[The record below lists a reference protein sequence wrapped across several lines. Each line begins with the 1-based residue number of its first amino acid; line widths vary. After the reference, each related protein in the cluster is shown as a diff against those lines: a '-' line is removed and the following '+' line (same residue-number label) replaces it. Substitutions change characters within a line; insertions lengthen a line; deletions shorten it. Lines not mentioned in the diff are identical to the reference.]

1 MRSTL
6 LQPAISNKIDSF
18 ISSNKLATPYLVMDL
33 DTIANNYS
41 TLVKEVPDTQIYYA
55 VKANPAPA
63 ILKLLVQLGS
73 KFDTASIREIELCL
87 LAGAK
92 PEDISFGNTIKKAVD
107 IAAAYEFGIRL
118 FAFDSLPELEKIAV
132 HAPESGVYCRIFV
145 ECDGAVYP
153 LSRKFGCD
161 PEMAEDL
168 LIESVNLGLQPQG
181 VSFHVGSQQLNVDRW
196 DRAIEVTANLFA
208 DLAQRGIKLDL
219 VNLGGGFPGRYRDV
233 VPAVATYT
241 NAIKSSLTKHFGTNQ
256 PRTML
261 EPGRSLVAD
270 AGIIDTEILL
280 ISRRSYTD
288 DRRWI
293 FLDLGK
299 FGGLI
304 ETLDESIEYRIK
316 TPGEGS
322 PTAPVVLAGPTC
334 DSMDILYERA
344 DYCLPLNLQ
353 IGDRLQ
359 ILSTGAYTST
369 YASIGFNGFPPLQIY
384 CI

>member
-1 MRSTL
+1 MPSTL
-6 LQPAISNKIDSF
+6 IQRSVSNKIDDF
-18 ISSNKLATPYLVMDL
+18 IRANNLQTPYLVMDL
-33 DTIANNYS
+33 DVIAKNYS
-41 TLVKEVPDTQIYYA
+41 TLVQEVPDTQIYYA
-55 VKANPAPA
+55 VKANPAPE
-63 ILKLLVQLGS
+63 ILKLLVQLGA

-87 LAGAK
+87 IAGAK
-92 PEDISFGNTIKKAVD
+92 PADISFGNTIKKAQD
-107 IAAAYEFGIRL
+107 ITTASELGIRL
-118 FAFDSLPELEKIAV
+118 FAFDSLQELAKIAAC
-132 HAPESGVYCRIFV
+132 APGSGVYCRIFV

-161 PEMAEDL
+161 PEMAKDL
-168 LIESVNLGLQPQG
+168 LIESVKLGLQPEG
-181 VSFHVGSQQLNVDRW
+181 VSFHVGSQQLNIDRW
-196 DRAIEVTANLFA
+196 DLAIAITAGLFA
-208 DLAQRGIKLDL
+208 DLAQLGINLDL
-219 VNLGGGFPGRYRDV
+219 VNLGGGFPGHYRDA
-233 VPAVATYT
+233 VPEVQAYT
-241 NAIKSSLTKHFGTNQ
+241 TAIKYSLKKHFGDHQ

-270 AGIIDTEILL
+270 AGTIDTEILL

-316 TPGEGS
+316 TPGEGT
-322 PTAPVVLAGPTC
+322 PVAPVTLAGPTC

-344 DYCLPLNLQ
+344 DYCLPLSLQ
-353 IGDRLQ
+353 IGDRIQ

-369 YASIGFNGFPPLQIY
+369 YASVGFNGFPPLQVY

>member
-1 MRSTL
+1 MPSTL
-6 LQPAISNKIDSF
+6 IQPAVSTKIDNF
-18 ISSNKLATPYLVMDL
+18 ISANNLLTPYLVMDL
-33 DTIANNYS
+33 DMIASNYL

-63 ILKLLVQLGS
+63 ILKLLVRLGA
-73 KFDTASIREIELCL
+73 KFDTASIKEIELCL
-87 LAGAK
+87 LAGAN
-92 PEDISFGNTIKKAVD
+92 PADISFGNTIKKAVD
-107 IAAAYEFGIRL
+107 IAAAYEFGVRL

-132 HAPESGVYCRIFV
+132 HAPKSRVYCRIFV

-161 PEMAEDL
+161 PDMAKDL
-168 LIESVNLGLQPQG
+168 LVESINLGLQPEG

-208 DLAQRGIKLDL
+208 DLAQQGIILDL
-219 VNLGGGFPGRYRDV
+219 VNLGGGFPGQYRES
-233 VPAVATYT
+233 VPAVAAYAQ
-241 NAIKSSLTKHFGTNQ
+241 AIKSSLAKHFGANQ

-316 TPGEGS
+316 TPKDGS
-322 PTAPVVLAGPTC
+322 PIAPVVLAGPTC
-334 DSMDILYERA
+334 DSMDVLYERA
-344 DYCLPLNLQ
+344 DYGLPLSLQ

-359 ILSTGAYTST
+359 ILSTGAYTSS
-369 YASIGFNGFPPLQIY
+369 YASVGFNGFPPLQVY
-384 CI
+384 CV